1 MILQESFIRFEDPMN
16 TIFKEALK
24 QLNDGVLIINKDGA
38 IQFANEAFLQL
49 SGFCETDI
57 VHKQISHLFKT
68 PINPVQSWQGV
79 GEIIL
84 GDTGLH
90 TKWVKVTPIK
100 SPSGEVEY
108 AIIML
113 FSFQKS
119 GLDPLTKLPN
129 RYLLQKQL
137 KQILINSQRND
148 ELFAVLYMDLD
159 RFKFVNDTLGHS
171 YGDILLQQ
179 ASERLKHSVGE
190 GNILARMGGDEFVC
204 VLQNIKHEDDAETIA
219 KSIVAGF
226 SEPFTLHDIEIH
238 ISTSI
243 GISLFPYDGDDEEV
257 LLTNAD
263 SAMYRA
269 KKKGRNQYE
278 KAKVEVN
285 AGSFE
290 RLIIEN
296 SLRKALERNELS
308 LHFQPQL
315 DLKYERIMGFEAL
328 LRWNHPDLGDI
339 PPSEFIPIAE
349 ETGLILPIGD
359 WVLSNACLKIKEWE
373 KAGFP
378 SLRVAVNLSAQQFL
392 QKNMVNKVKAVIQE
406 TSINPKCLELEITEG
421 VVIHDVD
428 SAISVLQQLK
438 DIGVQISID
447 DFGTGY
453 SSLNYLKKLPVNTL
467 KIDRSFIYDIDVN
480 PSSKALTAAITTM
493 AHDLKLNVIAEGV
506 ETYKQLSYV
515 KKSSCDAIQGFYFC
529 RPLKA
534 EHVLDF
540 LTNTKQGVQKNA

>member
-1 MILQESFIRFEDPMN
+1 MISDEPFIGFEDSIN
-16 TIFKEALK
+16 TVYKEALE
-24 QLNDGVLIINKDGA
+24 QLNDGVLIIKKDGI
-38 IQFANEAFLQL
+38 IQFANAAFLQM
-49 SGFCETDI
+49 SGFCKTYI
-57 VHKQISHLFKT
+57 VHKHISNVFKT
-68 PINPVQSWQGV
+68 PINAAQCWQGV
-79 GEIIL
+79 GEINL
-84 GDTGLH
+84 KDNGSH
-90 TKWVKVTPIK
+90 TKWVNVNPIK
-100 SPSGEVEY
+100 NPAGEIEF
-108 AIIML
+108 AMIML
-113 FSFQKS
+113 SSFQKS

-148 ELFAVLYMDLD
+148 ELFAVLYLDLD

-171 YGDILLQQ
+171 YGDLLLQQ
-179 ASERLKHSVGE
+179 ASERLKRSIGE
-190 GNILARMGGDEFVC
+190 GHILARMGGDEFVC
-204 VLQNIKHEDDAETIA
+204 ILQNIMHEDAAEIIA
-219 KSIVAGF
+219 KSIVSEFA
-226 SEPFTLHDIEIH
+226 EPFTLHDIEIH

-296 SLRKALERNELS
+296 NLRKALERNELS

-315 DLKYERIMGFEAL
+315 DLKNETIMGFEAL
-328 LRWNHPDLGDI
+328 LRWNHPDLGNI

-349 ETGLILPIGD
+349 ETGLILSIGD
-359 WVLSNACLKIKEWE
+359 WVLTNACMKIKEWE
-373 KAGFP
+373 RAGFP

-392 QKNMVNKVKAVIQE
+392 QKNMVKKVKDVIQE

-515 KKSSCDAIQGFYFC
+515 KKSSCDAIQGFYFS

-534 EHVLDF
+534 EHVIDF
-540 LTNTKQGVQKNA
+540 LTNTQQVVQKNA